1 MEFNNLPRAPWWH
14 RQFEQLIGSTK
25 QALYKSLGKTNL
37 NWNEEEVLLYI
48 EVNMNKHTLTYIEDD
63 IQYPVLTLS
72 SMILGRK
79 ATVLEENP
87 EDEDESD
94 WKKRQ
99 RYMKRCKESVWRRW
113 QREYLT
119 ILRGKPDMKHR
130 SNEKTI
136 QVGEIMMVKR
146 KGKQRG
152 TWKIGRIDKLL
163 V

>member
-1 MEFNNLPRAPWWH
+1 MNN
-14 RQFEQLIGSTK
+14 
-25 QALYKSLGKTNL
+25 
-37 NWNEEEVLLYI
+37 
-48 EVNMNKHTLTYIEDD
+48 HTLTYIEDD

-79 ATVLEENP
+79 ATVLEENT
-87 EDEDESD
+87 EDEDEND

-113 QREYLT
+113 QREDLT
-119 ILRGKPDMKHR
+119 ILRGKPDMKHK

-136 QVGEIMMVKR
+136 KVGEIMMVKR
-146 KGKQRG
+146 KGKQRD

>member
-1 MEFNNLPRAPWWH
+1 M
-14 RQFEQLIGSTK
+14 
-25 QALYKSLGKTNL
+25 
-37 NWNEEEVLLYI
+37 LLYI
-48 EVNMNKHTLTYIEDD
+48 EVNINKHTLTYIEDD

-72 SMILGRK
+72 SMILERK

-87 EDEDESD
+87 EDEDETD

-99 RYMKRCKESVWRRW
+99 SYMKRCKESVWRRQ

-119 ILRGKPDMKHR
+119 MLRGKPDMKHK